1 MIIGKYPSKTL
12 SISSNPPVGNPSYE
26 TESTDRKSSNTDYLR
41 KHVPDQNPS
50 RTSRCQTR
58 DDEQLLSKQRI
69 HKKSNSYHGHRRSF
83 WKFSNSSRQS
93 QSSTSNPN
101 VYRMDRHRRKA
112 LKLLIVIIMEF
123 FICWTPLFLFHTLDT
138 FNKNFYRLMPKILVD
153 IVLLFSFASLLCNP
167 FTYYFMSKRYRTVL
181 YAYFS
186 CGCLSR
192 NDDERKLSKTNE
204 EARQLIRA
212 LRLHQQQNSFEYQL
226 KHSLSN
232 DHRPRSNTLH

>member
-1 MIIGKYPSKTL
+1 MANHCHELDIDGQKCL
-12 SISSNPPVGNPSYE
+12 QMSSNV
-26 TESTDRKSSNTDYLR
+26 DYLKR
-41 KHVPDQNPS
+41 YSSEQTSNRS
-50 RTSRCQTR
+50 RSQTH
-58 DDEQLLSKQRI
+58 DDEHLLSKRRI
-69 HKKSNSYHGHRRSF
+69 LSKSNSYHGQRSKDHRRSL
-83 WKFSNSSRQS
+83 WRFSNSRENSHRS
-93 QSSTSNPN
+93 HSSVSNPG

-123 FICWTPLFLFHTLDT
+123 FTCWTPLFLFHTLDT
-138 FNKNFYRLMPKILVD
+138 FNKNFYRQMPKILVD

-186 CGCLSR
+186 CCCSST
-192 NDDERKLSKTNE
+192 NADEQKLSKTNE

-212 LRLHQQQNSFEYQL
+212 LRLHQQQNSVEYQP
-226 KHSLSN
+226 KYFSSN